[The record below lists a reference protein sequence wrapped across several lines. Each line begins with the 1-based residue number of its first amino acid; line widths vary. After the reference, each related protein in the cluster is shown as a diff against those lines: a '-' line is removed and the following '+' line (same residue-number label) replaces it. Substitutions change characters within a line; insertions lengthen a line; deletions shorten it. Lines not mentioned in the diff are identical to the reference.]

1 MTLINGLTLRL
12 LHDRMCPTFVQGK
25 APSELTTM
33 TPYGL
38 PQLLWVGFGG
48 FLGSIGRFVMAG
60 AFNRFSPALG
70 FPVGTLTVNILG
82 CFLIGVLNGLAET
95 RSLLG
100 PDIRIFLFIGVL
112 GGFTTYSTFGFESL
126 ALLKDGAILKASAN
140 IILHV
145 LLGLSAVWIGD
156 TLGRL

>member
-1 MTLINGLTLRL
+1 
-12 LHDRMCPTFVQGK
+12 
-25 APSELTTM
+25 M

-60 AFNRFSPALG
+60 ALNRFSPVLG

-82 CFLIGVLNGLAET
+82 CLLIGLLHGVTET

-126 ALLKDGAILKASAN
+126 ALLKDGAILKASVN

-145 LLGLSAVWIGD
+145 FLGLSAVWVGD
-156 TLGRL
+156 ALGRL